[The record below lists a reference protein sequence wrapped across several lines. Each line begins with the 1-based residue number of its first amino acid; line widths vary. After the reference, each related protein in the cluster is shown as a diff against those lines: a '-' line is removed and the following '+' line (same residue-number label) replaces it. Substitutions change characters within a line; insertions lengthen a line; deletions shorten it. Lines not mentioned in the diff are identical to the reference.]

1 MSNIYSTTKYTEF
14 THLDLFYEEILGI
27 NANGS
32 FIEIGAFDG
41 ETNSKT
47 AHLAD
52 IGWRGIYLEP
62 IKEYRD
68 KCANRHKDNNI
79 NVLPFAI
86 SDKNEIVN
94 MHKGGLPSTLK
105 SSHQEHISNYTK
117 LNSSELEFSDESVE
131 SLTWD
136 KFVNGY
142 VTKVPDV
149 LVIDAEG
156 FDLEIINSIDF
167 KSFRPTIICCEIF
180 PESTSFIHQST
191 IADGRKIIEKLTNN
205 GYFIW
210 LQEEHNILFS
220 TKPIPK
226 SISQI
231 NVSYPFLFDL
241 ANKNNKKANALSF
254 FRQLLKTLILTK
266 NIHRYEFLISIFA
279 NQTDDFYMADSNLL
293 VLLLMAVNKES
304 EAYNILKWSE
314 NNSEYYD
321 ISNQLLQIL
330 NKKST
335 LISYKLDRINQIIE
349 HSPYDLR
356 YVALRKL
363 ILQS

>member
-52 IGWRGIYLEP
+52 IGWRGIYIEP

-68 KCANRHKDNNI
+68 KCANRHKDNNV

-131 SLTWD
+131 SLT
-136 KFVNGY
+136 
-142 VTKVPDV
+142 
-149 LVIDAEG
+149 
-156 FDLEIINSIDF
+156 
-167 KSFRPTIICCEIF
+167 
-180 PESTSFIHQST
+180 
-191 IADGRKIIEKLTNN
+191 
-205 GYFIW
+205 
-210 LQEEHNILFS
+210 
-220 TKPIPK
+220 
-226 SISQI
+226 
-231 NVSYPFLFDL
+231 
-241 ANKNNKKANALSF
+241 
-254 FRQLLKTLILTK
+254 
-266 NIHRYEFLISIFA
+266 
-279 NQTDDFYMADSNLL
+279 
-293 VLLLMAVNKES
+293 
-304 EAYNILKWSE
+304 
-314 NNSEYYD
+314 
-321 ISNQLLQIL
+321 
-330 NKKST
+330 
-335 LISYKLDRINQIIE
+335 
-349 HSPYDLR
+349 
-356 YVALRKL
+356 
-363 ILQS
+363 